1 MNAPMQPPL
10 FDDQVLPGG
19 QEPPEAGYSVELGGQ
34 FFSQEQ
40 WEVIQAYAKGHAIS
54 AVQED
59 RKGPLRMEP
68 EELIFQAGLGMDF
81 LLEKQETIEKG
92 WDRLVNPSDP
102 EAVSA
107 YIRDVVLCATDELH
121 EVLGEVNW
129 KPWKNNR
136 GIKNME
142 NYREEMAD
150 VLHFILD
157 LYLAAGLTGRDIV
170 LDYLSKHYENLYRMN
185 RTEYKES

>member
-1 MNAPMQPPL
+1 MNAPVQPPL

-34 FFSQEQ
+34 FFSQ
-40 WEVIQAYAKGHAIS
+40 
-54 AVQED
+54 
-59 RKGPLRMEP
+59 MEP

-170 LDYLSKHYENLYRMN
+170 LDYLSKHYENLDRMN